1 MTQSEGEKMKNI
13 LATAAAIALLSGTAQ
28 AQSNV
33 QVYGAVDIGMDYV
46 NHSGAKN
53 GDVVRLDSGT
63 LYGNRLGIKGTEDM
77 GGGLKALFDAETGFT
92 MTTGASTQ
100 GGLLFGRQIFVGLQN
115 SFGTLTMGRQYTL
128 DLDLAPYHAN
138 VASRVNNFT
147 GLSHW
152 VDHLA
157 DRVDNSV
164 KYQTPNLNGFTLAG
178 QYGFGDIS
186 GNSAAK
192 RTLNAGGNYSK
203 GPLSLGATY
212 LSINDIYGNRLS
224 AVAVVD
230 GQYAFGPATVHL
242 AYTNTHG
249 TAANTLCFSTCPA
262 RPDQVVRTYEVGVDY
277 QQTPALRFYAGGA
290 YSQLNNDLTGNAYQL
305 NLASYYALSKRTEL
319 YALAGY
325 TKTTGLGGFARLMV
339 GSPDLGPTAFASNA
353 QGTQD
358 KGNQEGLKIGMTHKF

>member
-1 MTQSEGEKMKNI
+1 MKNI
-13 LATAAAIALLSGTAQ
+13 LATVAAVALISGTAQ

-33 QVYGAVDIGMDYV
+33 QVYGAVDIGVDYV
-46 NHSGAKN
+46 NHSGPQDSN
-53 GDVVRLDSGT
+53 VLRLDSGT
-63 LYGNRLGIKGTEDM
+63 LYGNRLGIRGTEDL
-77 GGGLKALFDAETGFT
+77 GGGMKALFDAESGFT
-92 MTTGASTQ
+92 MNTGASTQ
-100 GGLLFGRQIFVGLQN
+100 GSLLFGRQLFVGLQN
-115 SFGTLTMGRQYTL
+115 QLGTLTMGRQYTI

-138 VASRVNNFT
+138 VASRANNFT

-157 DRVDNSV
+157 DRVDNAL
-164 KYQTPNLNGFTLAG
+164 KYQSPKLNGFTFAG
-178 QYGFGDIS
+178 QYGFGGVS
-186 GNSAAK
+186 ANSAAK

-212 LSINDIYGNRLS
+212 LSINDAYGNRLT

-249 TAANTLCFSTCPA
+249 TAANTLCFSTCAA
-262 RPDQVVRTYEVGVDY
+262 RPNQVVRTYEAGVDY
-277 QQTPALRFYAGGA
+277 QATPVIRFYAGGA
-290 YSQLNNDLTGNAYQL
+290 YSRLNKDLAGNAYQL
-305 NLASYYALSKRTEL
+305 NLTAFYALSKRTEV

-325 TKTTGLGGFARLMV
+325 TKTTGLDGFARLMV

-353 QGTQD
+353 QGTPD
-358 KGNQEGLKIGMTHKF
+358 KGNQQGLKIGMTHKF